1 MKVVNTN
8 KGIFHNNLGEETL
21 ANVEFEK
28 IKIESIVNVKF
39 KIE

>member
-8 KGIFHNNLGEETL
+8 KGIFHNNLAEETL